1 MFNITQLAAEF
12 FFHRPFNITAITANV
27 LEILGK
33 RNIRTDFSTDATES
47 FDCIET
53 LTAVAESHF
62 DAAFGDEKDA
72 YSQHRFKM
80 FRDFWKS
87 YHADIS
93 VSEGNLLFILNEHN
107 RRSYMYFF
115 LHFCY
120 NTIQEE
126 EDPLAEEN
134 KENLDEQGQNE
145 NGNGDNEEAIRKRKR
160 LLGVDDSSDEDI

>member
-93 VSEGNLLFILNEHN
+93 VSEGNLLFILNLHN
-107 RRSYMYFF
+107 RRSYIFF